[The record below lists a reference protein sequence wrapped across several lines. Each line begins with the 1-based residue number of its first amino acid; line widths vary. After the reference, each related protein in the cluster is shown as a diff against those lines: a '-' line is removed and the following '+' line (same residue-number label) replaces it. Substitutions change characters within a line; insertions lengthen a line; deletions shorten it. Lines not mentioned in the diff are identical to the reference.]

1 MSEDKLSPKEAARK
15 SMDQITGALVGI
27 AMVLSAVF
35 IPMAFFGGSVGVIY
49 RQFSVTI
56 VSAMVLSV
64 VVAIVLTP
72 ALCATM
78 LKPIGGDH
86 VHSQHGFFGW
96 FNRWFDSATLRYQS
110 GVSYVIRRAGRFMLI
125 YLVLIGGLVFMF
137 KTLPTGF
144 LPTKTRVCCSPRSSC
159 LPARRRK
166 KPPRC
171 WSGSNATSSK
181 RKRNP
186 STV

>member
-1 MSEDKLSPKEAARK
+1 
-15 SMDQITGALVGI
+15 
-27 AMVLSAVF
+27 MVLSAVF

-96 FNRWFDSATLRYQS
+96 FNRSFDRATTAYR
-110 GVSYVIRRAGRFMLI
+110 GAVGRIIKVGGRMMGHILGHARVRGLD
-125 YLVLIGGLVFMF
+125 LVAYA
-137 KTLPTGF
+137 TSF
-144 LPTKTRVCCSPRSSC
+144 LPNEDQGILTVEIQLGP
-159 LPARRRK
+159 
-166 KPPRC
+166 
-171 WSGSNATSSK
+171 GSTETETLKIVEQVERHFLENEKETCGA
-181 RKRNP
+181 
-186 STV
+186 